1 MAAKEEKKSE
11 EKPDDKAK
19 GKEPAKAEPPKDPN
33 EKMSKKNKIIIIAAI
48 GGVLILLFAVGGFIF
63 YKTMKAKQQAELEI
77 AQDAAPTEVGT
88 EDKPAEKKDDHGDK
102 KDEKKDDHGDKKDE
116 KKDDHGAKKDEKKDD
131 HGAKKDEHGAKKE
144 ETKGTSNFGDTYI
157 IPKMELNLGN
167 PIENRCLRLTV
178 AIEYRGGEEQQA
190 ELKKRE
196 IQIKDIIIT
205 SVTSKTRVQ
214 LLSENGK
221 ELLRREILNKINEV
235 ADKPTQNIFFTEF
248 LVE

>member
-48 GGVLILLFAVGGFIF
+48 GGILILLFAVGGFIF

-88 EDKPAEKKDDHGDK
+88 EDKAAEKKDDHGDK

-116 KKDDHGAKKDEKKDD
+116 KKDDSGAKKDEKKDD
-131 HGAKKDEHGAKKE
+131 SGAKKDEK
-144 ETKGTSNFGDTYI
+144 KGTSNFGDTYI

-167 PIENRCLRLTV
+167 PIENRFLRLAV